1 MNEQEIKR
9 RAVMATLRL
18 GARFNQFADEN
29 RALLTEETQVQL
41 SQIVSDLLST
51 ASLLGIEVDASSLCE
66 VEVLRDLLES
76 YASGF
81 ADKREYLSKIAEL
94 AAESYDAAQAG

>member
-1 MNEQEIKR
+1 
-9 RAVMATLRL
+9 MATLHL
-18 GARFNQFADEN
+18 GARFKQFADRN

-41 SQIVSDLLST
+41 NEIVDDLRNT
-51 ASLLGIEVDASSLCE
+51 ASLLGIEIDADSLCE
-66 VEVLRDLLES
+66 VDVLSDLLMS

-94 AAESYDAAQAG
+94 AAESYDAAHAE